1 MSHIV
6 IIINS
11 NPPPG
16 DPEAKHTDTGHCS
29 TSVTYAPADSLSPA
43 QVGNRVAEII
53 KKMGKI
59 EHED

>member
-1 MSHIV
+1 MSHIT

-16 DPEAKHTDTGHCS
+16 SPDAITTDTGHCS
-29 TSVTYAPADSLSPA
+29 TQVHYSPSDALSPA
-43 QVGNRVAEII
+43 QIGNRVAEIV